1 MIRVGLNTTGRKS
14 ITGEIM
20 VKKMSLSLPD
30 ELFKELTQL
39 SIEAGR
45 TRSSIVSDALRAYLG
60 NFEPSKEPKIYP
72 TALQRLRERSF
83 VRSRSPRLA
92 KVRVK
97 GDWIV
102 ESEI

>member
-1 MIRVGLNTTGRKS
+1 
-14 ITGEIM
+14 M

-30 ELFKELTQL
+30 ELFTGLTQL
-39 SIEAGR
+39 SRDAGR
-45 TRSSIVSDALRAYLG
+45 TRSSIVADALKAYIG
-60 NFEPSKEPKIYP
+60 EFEHLEEPKKYP

-83 VRSRSPRLA
+83 IRLRSPRLA
-92 KVRVK
+92 KARVR

>member
-1 MIRVGLNTTGRKS
+1 LIGVGLNAIGRKS

-30 ELFKELTQL
+30 ELSKELTQL

-45 TRSSIVSDALRAYLG
+45 TRSSIISDALRAYLG
-60 NFEPSKEPKIYP
+60 DFERPQEPKIYP
-72 TALQRLRERSF
+72 TALQRLKERSF
-83 VRSRSPRLA
+83 LRLRSPRLA
-92 KVRVK
+92 KVRVR